1 MIDVGL
7 VANEPPKGLR
17 GQSRTSVLSAVVEL
31 VRHRDLVWALTRRD
45 FAARYKQTV
54 LGVTWA
60 LVIPLITIVVF
71 GVFVQRFA
79 RADTHGVP
87 YVLWSYVGL
96 LPWTFFSNSVSTG
109 GMNLLTNQPLLNK
122 IYSPREIYPIAGV
135 LLAGV
140 DALISVVA
148 MVVAFVIAGF
158 VPSDL
163 IWLTPFLMLINA
175 VFAVAAALLV
185 SIVIVYVRDLR
196 NIIPVILQLGLFAT
210 PIFYSIDQISPTYRL
225 AYCWCNPMGPL
236 IDSYRRVILFGEYP
250 QWGYLAAGAV
260 SSLIWLIVAVFV
272 FSRLERGIV
281 DII

>member
-7 VANEPPKGLR
+7 VATEPPKSLR
-17 GQSRTSVLSAVVEL
+17 RQSQTSALSAVVE
-31 VRHRDLVWALTRRD
+31 VARHRDLVWALARRD

-60 LVIPLITIVVF
+60 LVIPLLTVVVF

-122 IYSPREIYPIAGV
+122 IYSPREIYPLAGV

-140 DALISVVA
+140 DALISVIA
-148 MVVAFVIAGF
+148 MVVAFVITGF
-158 VPSDL
+158 VPSGL
-163 IWLTPFLMLINA
+163 IWLTPLLVLINA

-210 PIFYSIDQISPTYRL
+210 PIFYSLDQIASSSRL
-225 AYCWCNPMGPL
+225 VYCFCNPMGPL
-236 IDSYRRVILFGEYP
+236 IDSYRRVILFGDYP
-250 QWGYLAAGAV
+250 QWGYLGAGAF
-260 SSLIWLIVAVFV
+260 SSLVWLAVAVVV